1 MTRVSTFGQQQLLL
15 NTILQNQSRVFERQ
29 DQIASGN
36 RSPDYRGI
44 SRNVETLQTAKTIKA
59 RGETF
64 LDANKDL
71 DRRLAIYDVALQ
83 GQYDVAQEVRLS
95 IIDAVNTNSGLALRV
110 KLNDFY
116 DTAVSLLNTKDG
128 GDFIF
133 GGTRT
138 DTQPVTATTTT
149 ALAALGLGN
158 HANAFVNNSIR
169 AQTKVDESRT
179 LTFGVLADTAAT
191 ELFDVISR
199 LVLFDDGTSA
209 QGFPPAGA
217 FNDPLD
223 INQKNFLQSLLAEAT
238 QAINSLNSQVAL
250 NGVNQR
256 TLEDVQ
262 GRHQSELTF
271 IKIFIGDIEDID
283 AAEAISNLNLDQLA
297 LEASFRVFGQLTR
310 LTLLDIV

>member
-36 RSPDYRGI
+36 RSPNYQGI
-44 SRNVETLQTAKTIKA
+44 ARNVETLQTSKTIKA
-59 RGETF
+59 RTETF

-71 DRRLAIYDVALQ
+71 NRRLEIYDVALQ
-83 GQYDVAQEVRLS
+83 GVYDVAQDLRLS
-95 IIDAVNTNSGLALRV
+95 IIDAVNTNSGLALRD
-110 KLNDFY
+110 KINDFY

-128 GDFIF
+128 GDYIF

-138 DTQPVTATTTT
+138 DTQPVAATTTT

-158 HANAFVNNSIR
+158 HAQAFVNNSIQ
-169 AQTKVDESRT
+169 AQTKVDETRT
-179 LTFGVLADTAAT
+179 LTYGVLGNTVAT
-191 ELFDVISR
+191 DLFDVISR

-223 INQKNFLQSLLAEAT
+223 LNQKNLLQSLLDEAT
-238 QAINSLNSQVAL
+238 TAVNTVNSAVAL
-250 NGVNQR
+250 NGVNLK
-256 TLEDVQ
+256 TLEDTQ
-262 GRHQSELTF
+262 ARHEADLVFTR
-271 IKIFIGDIEDID
+271 IFIGDIEDID
-283 AAEAISNLNLDQLA
+283 TAEAISNLNLDQLA
-297 LEASFRVFGQLTR
+297 LESSFRVFGQLTR
-310 LTLLDIV
+310 LTLLDVV